1 MDKLKI
7 NGGHRLSGQI
17 YISGAKNAAL
27 PLICASLLTRERV
40 TLTNMP
46 SLSDIRSMNLLL
58 EQLGTQIDSRNEV
71 VDGNPCKM
79 YTYQTAQTKSLIAPY
94 DYVRKMRASY
104 YVLGPLLARE
114 HYAELS
120 LPGGCAIGAR
130 PMDIHLSALEQMGA
144 SIEIK
149 NGYVIAR
156 AENGL
161 KGAHLIFNIASVGAT
176 CNILMAAAL
185 AEGTT
190 VIENAAMEPEIGNL
204 AEMLNAMGAKIT
216 GIGTPILTIEGVRE
230 LHGTVH
236 KVIPDRIE
244 AGSYAVAAAIT
255 RGRIELINAQAATLK
270 TPLRILSEMG
280 VRVIGKPHGII
291 IDAENCRLEGK
302 DIMTDYY
309 PGFPTDLQAQ
319 FLTLMLTADG
329 ASMVTETIF
338 ENRFMHVPELMRMGA
353 NINVHGHAS
362 AIVRGVKKLYG
373 AQVMATDLR
382 ASFALVLAGL
392 IAEGETIVNR
402 VYHLDRGYEKLEEKL
417 RGVGADIVR
426 IKEPD
431 QTDTPPKKAACRRRA
446 ALPSPENR
454 PLFRPL

>member
-7 NGGHRLSGQI
+7 KGGRRLEGKL

-27 PLICASLLTRERV
+27 PLICASLLTSERV

-46 SLSDIRSMNLLL
+46 VLSDIRSMNALL
-58 EQLGTQIDSRNEV
+58 EQLGAKIDCYDEV
-71 VDGNPCKM
+71 IDGNPSRV
-79 YTYQTAQTKSLIAPY
+79 YTYATPKLQSLVAPY

-114 HYAELS
+114 HYVELS

-130 PMDIHLSALEQMGA
+130 PMDIHLSSLEQMGA
-144 SIEIK
+144 HIEIK

-161 KGAHLIFNIASVGAT
+161 HGAHLIFNIASVGAT
-176 CNILMAAAL
+176 CNILMAAVL

-204 AEMLNAMGAKIT
+204 IEMLKAMGADIS
-216 GIGTPILTIEGVRE
+216 GIGTPILTINGVKK
-230 LHGTVH
+230 LHGTTH
-236 KVIPDRIE
+236 KIISDRIE

-255 RGRIELINAQAATLK
+255 RGRIELLNADAGTMK
-270 TPLRILSEMG
+270 TPLRILQEMG
-280 VRVIGKPHGII
+280 VSVEERPHSVLV
-291 IDAENCRLEGK
+291 DATDRELEGK

-319 FLTLMLTADG
+319 FMSLMLTANG

-338 ENRFMHVPELMRMGA
+338 ENRFMHVPELLRMGA

-362 AIVRGVKKLYG
+362 AIVRGVDKLYG

-392 IAEGETIVNR
+392 IAEGETEVNR
-402 VYHLDRGYEKLEEKL
+402 VYHLDRGYERLEEKL
-417 RGVGADIVR
+417 RAVGADIVR
-426 IKEPD
+426 VKESD
-431 QTDTPPKKAACRRRA
+431 EIA
-446 ALPSPENR
+446 
-454 PLFRPL
+454 